1 MGKQVGGLFANWYGK
16 VGNVVG
22 RIRQNRTIVSI
33 YQPNVA
39 NPRSDAQV
47 DQRAKFSALAAVLS
61 DVSNFLKYGFHDL
74 DGYKTGNYYSA
85 AIGYNMKV
93 PDIFDGVSPNYDVD
107 LTKLIVSQG
116 NVDLPW
122 SPSAS
127 AEGNNIVVT
136 WSDNSGIG
144 DAKADD
150 KIMLLAYNKAK
161 RQSVFNPEVADRSE
175 RNATLT
181 CPTAWSGDTLEVYL
195 AVIRKVGECSMS
207 THLSSVIV

>member
-47 DQRAKFSALAAVLS
+47 DQRAKFSALASVLS
-61 DVSNFLKYGFHDL
+61 AVSGFLKYGFHDL

-85 AIGYNMKV
+85 AIGYNMKLQGIFTGTS
-93 PDIFDGVSPNYDVD
+93 PDYEVD
-107 LTKLIVSQG
+107 LSKLIVSQG
-116 NVDLPW
+116 NVDLPY
-122 SPSAS
+122 SPMAS
-127 AEGNNIVVT
+127 AEGNNIVAT

-144 DAKADD
+144 NANADD
-150 KIMLLAYNKAK
+150 KIMLLAYNDAK
-161 RQSVFNPEVADRSE
+161 KQSIFNPEVADRSE
-175 RNATLT
+175 RNAQIT
-181 CPTAWSGDTLEVYL
+181 CPTGWSGDTVEVYL

-207 THLSSVIV
+207 THLAAVVL

>member
-1 MGKQVGGLFANWYGK
+1 MGKQIGGMFANWYGK

-61 DVSNFLKYGFHDL
+61 HVSNFLKYGFHDL

-85 AIGYNMKV
+85 AIGYNLKV
-93 PDIFDGVSPNYDVD
+93 QSIFTGTSPNYDVD
-107 LTKLIVSQG
+107 LTKLVVSQG

-122 SPSAS
+122 GATAT
-127 AEGNNIVVT
+127 AEGNNLVVT
-136 WSDNSGIG
+136 WSDNTGIG
-144 DAKADD
+144 NALAAD
-150 KIMLLAYNKAK
+150 KIMILAYNPAK
-161 RQSVFNPEVADRSE
+161 EQSIYNPAAADRSE
-175 RNATLT
+175 RNATMAL
-181 CPTAWSGDTLEVYL
+181 PTAWSGDTVDVYL
-195 AVIRKVGECSMS
+195 AVMRKVGECSMS
-207 THLSSVIV
+207 SHLSVVIL